1 MDKQIK
7 IEKVMEKAGVSYAVA
22 VSSLEVSDWD
32 VLNAIIFLEKQN
44 GSAESVKFSTKNNE
58 KGSCPFCPDNNLTAF
73 DKGFYNWIHMVI
85 IKANES
91 RIEIIRKDRTLLS
104 IPLSAAL
111 IILLITIKQ
120 TPIIIVVSLFFG
132 CQYRIRSDIKLN
144 ENKSETGGKL
154 EK

>member
-1 MDKQIK
+1 
-7 IEKVMEKAGVSYAVA
+7 
-22 VSSLEVSDWD
+22 
-32 VLNAIIFLEKQN
+32 
-44 GSAESVKFSTKNNE
+44 
-58 KGSCPFCPDNNLTAF
+58 
-73 DKGFYNWIHMVI
+73 MVI
-85 IKANES
+85 IKSNEA
-91 RIEIIRKDRTLLS
+91 RVEIIRKDRTLLS